1 MGSTCNYR
9 TGECFVVSTCNIII
23 IIIIIQ
29 LHGYVN
35 DVDENGV
42 CA

>member
-23 IIIIIQ
+23 IIIIQ